1 MYHAHEVELLRKLPP
16 ETVNSSSTHPR
27 LFLVAKELWSFERL
41 RWHAFGHRISVARKF
56 SPFLAQQAKTGRWS
70 EQELGR
76 IRVLL
81 ADDHEAMLDRVARLL
96 AIECNVVGTATDG
109 QQALEAARELK
120 PDVLVLDISMPVMN
134 GIETAHRLK
143 EAGAETRIVFLTVH
157 DDPDFARE
165 ALEAGA
171 LGYVIKQRIA
181 SDLMIAINEV
191 CAGRSFVSPLS
202 PPPAIS

>member
-1 MYHAHEVELLRKLPP
+1 MD
-16 ETVNSSSTHPR
+16 
-27 LFLVAKELWSFERL
+27 
-41 RWHAFGHRISVARKF
+41 
-56 SPFLAQQAKTGRWS
+56 
-70 EQELGR
+70 R

-96 AIECNVVGTATDG
+96 KKECNVVGTVTDG
-109 QQALEAARELK
+109 QQALEAAQDLK

-134 GIETAHRLK
+134 GIETAHHLK
-143 EAGAETRIVFLTVH
+143 KAGIETCIVFLTVH
-157 DDPDFARE
+157 DDPDFAKE

-171 LGYVIKQRIA
+171 LGYVIKPRIA

-202 PPPAIS
+202 RP

>member
-1 MYHAHEVELLRKLPP
+1 LD
-16 ETVNSSSTHPR
+16 
-27 LFLVAKELWSFERL
+27 
-41 RWHAFGHRISVARKF
+41 
-56 SPFLAQQAKTGRWS
+56 
-70 EQELGR
+70 R

-96 AIECNVVGTATDG
+96 EAECNVVGTATDG
-109 QQALEAARELK
+109 QQALEAAQDLK

-143 EAGAETRIVFLTVH
+143 EAGAEARIVFLTVH
-157 DDPDFARE
+157 DDPDFAKE

-171 LGYVIKQRIA
+171 LGYVIKSRIA

-191 CAGRSFVSPLS
+191 CAGRSFVSPLT
-202 PPPAIS
+202 AGA

>member
-1 MYHAHEVELLRKLPP
+1 MR
-16 ETVNSSSTHPR
+16 
-27 LFLVAKELWSFERL
+27 
-41 RWHAFGHRISVARKF
+41 
-56 SPFLAQQAKTGRWS
+56 
-70 EQELGR
+70 QELGR

-96 AIECNVVGTATDG
+96 ATECNVVGTATDG
-109 QQALEAARELK
+109 QQALDAARELK

-171 LGYVIKQRIA
+171 LGYVIKPRIA
-181 SDLMIAINEV
+181 SDLAIAINEV
-191 CAGRSFVSPLS
+191 YAGRSFVSPLS
-202 PPPAIS
+202 PPQKIN